1 MEMSLFNH
9 VLALLLAVCGV
20 VGIPMP
26 VAIPPQPDEPALT
39 RVVPADAIGFL
50 CWNGTATA
58 DPKSTNLTER
68 LAAEPEVRAM
78 LAQLRNGVIGLVRSE
93 EKDVA
98 TQTVETLFSALEHPG
113 CVFVRKFGPK
123 PVIEA
128 GIVVRF
134 GTEATAATHLL
145 EALGEL
151 VGRRG
156 GTPHEDTVVDGVTF
170 HSMGTDTDHP
180 FLGWAEVDGWVA
192 LAMGSETPA
201 QIIAGLR
208 NRNQGIDGNADYAR
222 LAPAC
227 QVARPS
233 TKAFLDLS
241 KLRATL
247 GNFGP
252 VGPELDALLAAIG
265 LQGAAALAS
274 QSGLEGNGFCQR
286 MRLLAPAHDGLL
298 AAFGGEPLN
307 QDELLH
313 IPLDAQVAAA
323 VRVDAKKLEAALLRL
338 VSVFAGQD
346 IAPDY
351 EREFVAEFPNHLG
364 GVRWREDVLDQLGE
378 QITLWNSPSQGG
390 LLFTGLSAMLP
401 LRDGKTFA
409 KSMAK
414 MMETIRHDVPTK
426 EQVRKNGERVRRN
439 DTYLETMQHGAATI
453 DWLDIVENDF
463 FIAPSWSVVGDHLC
477 ASLLPQALKATIDAM
492 PPNPDQSLARL
503 PAINKRGNATAM
515 FCWNAK
521 DLVAMGYPLLLP
533 VLKSAS
539 CEWLREGID
548 FDIADLPQARSL
560 LPHLGREVMLWEP
573 TEQGY
578 AYSRNGTLPAF
589 DPLALGL
596 VGCMAGMFAE
606 MF

>member
-1 MEMSLFNH
+1 MEMSFFSQF
-9 VLALLLAVCGV
+9 LALMLAVCGV

-26 VAIPPQPDEPALT
+26 VAIPPLPDEPALT

-50 CWNGTATA
+50 CWNGTAVA
-58 DPKSTNLTER
+58 DPKSSNLTER

-78 LAQLRNGVIGLVRSE
+78 LAKLRNGLVDLA
-93 EKDVA
+93 KDEDKELPA
-98 TQTVETLFSALEHPG
+98 QLLSTLFSALEHPG
-113 CVFVRKFGPK
+113 CVFVRKFGPR
-123 PVIEA
+123 PVIEG

-134 GTEATAATHLL
+134 GTESTGATSLL
-145 EALGEL
+145 TALGE
-151 VGRRG
+151 VIGRRG
-156 GTPHEDTVVDGVTF
+156 GTPHEDLVIDGVTF
-170 HSMGTDTDHP
+170 HSMGTDQEHA

-192 LAMGSETPA
+192 LAMGKETPT
-201 QIIAGLR
+201 QIVAGLR
-208 NRNQGIDGNADYAR
+208 NRDQGIDGNADYAR

-233 TKAFLDLS
+233 TKAFLDLN
-241 KLRATL
+241 KLRSTIA
-247 GNFGP
+247 NFLPDTTG
-252 VGPELDALLAAIG
+252 LDAVIAALG
-265 LQGAAALAS
+265 LKGASALAS

-286 MRLLAPAHDGLL
+286 LRLLAPAHDGLL
-298 AAFGGEPLN
+298 GALGGEPLS

-313 IPLDAQVAAA
+313 IPLDAQIAGA
-323 VRVDAKKLEAALLRL
+323 VRIDGRKLETALLGL
-338 VSVFAGQD
+338 TSVLAGED
-346 IAPDY
+346 LTPEY
-351 EREFVAEFPNHLG
+351 NREFVAEFPSHLG
-364 GVRWREDVLDQLGE
+364 GVRWHEDLLDQLGG
-378 QITLWNSPSQGG
+378 QLTLWNSPAQGG
-390 LLFTGLSAMLP
+390 LLFTGLSALMP
-401 LRDGKTFA
+401 LRDGKAFA
-409 KSMAK
+409 ASMAK
-414 MMETIRHDVPTK
+414 MMDAVHREMPSKGDLR
-426 EQVRKNGERVRRN
+426 QNGERVRRN
-439 DTYLETMQHGAATI
+439 GGFLETLQHGQATI
-453 DWLDIVENDF
+453 HWLDILDDDF
-463 FIAPSWSVVGDHLC
+463 FVAPSWSVVGDHLC
-477 ASLLPQALKATIDAM
+477 ASLLPQALKATIDAL

-539 CEWLREGID
+539 YEWLREGLM
-548 FDIADLPQARSL
+548 FDLADVPQVRSL

-589 DPLALGL
+589 DPLALGI